1 MRSLVAGFVIAAFV
15 AIGSSAVAQEKPAG
29 GGGKE
34 HSMTGCVQKGP
45 TADTFVIQNV
55 NEKPK
60 MIGVV
65 ESKANL
71 APHVGHTI
79 EITGTGVPNK
89 EAESMKNV
97 AKADHYMRI
106 TAIKMVSASCK

>member
-1 MRSLVAGFVIAAFV
+1 MRSLVAGFVIAVFCAV
-15 AIGSSAVAQEKPAG
+15 GASAVAQEKPAPP
-29 GGGKE
+29 KE

-55 NEKPK
+55 AEKPK

-65 ESKANL
+65 ESKAPL
-71 APHVGHTI
+71 AGHVGHTI

-97 AKADHYMRI
+97 PKADHYMRI
-106 TAIKMVSASCK
+106 SAIKMVSASCK